1 MIIKEVYS
9 TMDIFADNELPQ
21 NKLYNPSI
29 PGLEIKTEISEMI
42 HYLWEGGTDNP
53 VKLICMTI
61 LSMFNHSHG
70 FALIWLT
77 GFGFWNMVFN
87 I

>member
-61 LSMFNHSHG
+61 FSMFIAM
-70 FALIWLT
+70 FLL
-77 GFGFWNMVFN
+77 
-87 I
+87 